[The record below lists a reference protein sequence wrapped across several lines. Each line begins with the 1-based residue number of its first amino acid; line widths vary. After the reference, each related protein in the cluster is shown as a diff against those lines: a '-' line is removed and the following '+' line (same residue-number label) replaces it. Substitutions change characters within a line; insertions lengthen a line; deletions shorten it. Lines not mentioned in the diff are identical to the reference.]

1 MKMRQARFA
10 ERAAALAVR
19 GALVAMA
26 TIPAAYGAEPMDPA
40 VTALVRPTSTV
51 ELGVGYVTQDSFK
64 FGEYNGLEDKGLFAI
79 GNFDLRGGAPY
90 DSPGTFRWR
99 AFGTNVG
106 LENRTLGGEIANQ
119 GTYRFRYTYD
129 ELRRNQYDNYQTFY
143 RGAGGTTLDIPAFAD
158 IPAAQRISNTATA
171 AGDLSNWQNIQS
183 PYATAACATTGG
195 VPTPACAGP
204 GYRIPAA
211 MQDFDVSTKRK
222 KHDFDYTQE
231 LGYGLQFKAS
241 VSHLE
246 KDGTKLPG
254 VAFGGP
260 ARGVLVPEPIDFK
273 TDYFRASL
281 GWVGERAYASLGY
294 TGSQFRNGTNLWLVE
309 NPFNGN
315 LLNPEFGNFAHMVG
329 APDNEM
335 HQLSLSGGYNFSAA
349 TKLMVTG
356 NWQRMTQDEA
366 FTALP
371 STWVIPESSPHAKVI
386 NTDFLARLTSKPW
399 RDIQLMAQYRYEDR
413 DNKTPSQNFLVSGG
427 DAASAPSLF
436 TNRPLNFKTH
446 AATVEGDYTFAPR
459 QAVKLGYDYKEV
471 ERT

>member
-171 AGDLSNWQNIQS
+171 AG
-183 PYATAACATTGG
+183 ATTGG

-211 MQDFDVSTKRK
+211 MQDFDVSTKRN

-241 VSHLE
+241 VSH
-246 KDGTKLPG
+246 
-254 VAFGGP
+254 
-260 ARGVLVPEPIDFK
+260 
-273 TDYFRASL
+273 
-281 GWVGERAYASLGY
+281 
-294 TGSQFRNGTNLWLVE
+294 
-309 NPFNGN
+309 
-315 LLNPEFGNFAHMVG
+315 
-329 APDNEM
+329 
-335 HQLSLSGGYNFSAA
+335 
-349 TKLMVTG
+349 
-356 NWQRMTQDEA
+356 
-366 FTALP
+366 
-371 STWVIPESSPHAKVI
+371 
-386 NTDFLARLTSKPW
+386 
-399 RDIQLMAQYRYEDR
+399 
-413 DNKTPSQNFLVSGG
+413 
-427 DAASAPSLF
+427 
-436 TNRPLNFKTH
+436 
-446 AATVEGDYTFAPR
+446 
-459 QAVKLGYDYKEV
+459 
-471 ERT
+471 